1 MANYTTD
8 ETGYLKVKTHRSGH
22 FVFQIGLDF
31 EALKELK
38 ERVNEAHIRFVSIP
52 LISEVSAGLEQRVIV
67 SSIYSTNT
75 IEGGELSYEETAD
88 ILNLSEDEIKEE
100 KERRVTNLR
109 NAYNFSEEISSI
121 IFSEYEDEC
130 RKENKEALP
139 GDVFLKLSEDMF
151 KDLHELITVDLIH
164 NLSKPKI
171 YRDNEKGQKTK
182 VGHADVGG
190 VYQPPKC
197 RDDINMLMEAFCA
210 WANSEPVRNLPALF
224 RAPLIHNY
232 FELIHPF
239 WDGNGRTGR
248 IAEATILRASGYE
261 YAPHGMAKYYLD
273 NVERYFTLLS
283 TCRKR
288 SKNNEI
294 NPNTP
299 FLIFFLEG
307 MLNTVNRLH
316 DRANKLISSILVR
329 ARLEHLISSKEI
341 TVRQHNVL
349 SNLIVNKEIR
359 ARDILKL
366 QPWYKSL
373 YSGVSERTSMRDLKK
388 LSDLNLIKIESSG
401 KIQIII
407 LESKVKLVSHPY
419 SR

>member
-1 MANYTTD
+1 MTNYTID
-8 ETGYLKVKTHRSGH
+8 KAGYLKVKTHRSGN

-31 EALKELK
+31 EALKALK

-88 ILNLSEDEIKEE
+88 VLNLSEDEIKEE

-109 NAYNFSEEISSI
+109 NAYNFSEETSSMM
-121 IFSEYEDEC
+121 FSEYEDTC
-130 RKENKEALP
+130 RKEDKEPLP
-139 GDVFLKLSEDMF
+139 GDVFLELSEDMF

-164 NLSKPKI
+164 NLNQPKI

-182 VGHADVGG
+182 VGHTDVGG

-210 WANSEPVRNLPALF
+210 WANSEPVQNLPALF

-261 YAPHGMAKYYLD
+261 YAPHAMARYYLD
-273 NVERYFTLLS
+273 NVEKYFTLLN

-288 SKNNEI
+288 SIKNET

-299 FLIFFLEG
+299 FVAFFLEG

-349 SNLIVNKEIR
+349 SNLIANKEIR
-359 ARDILKL
+359 TRDILKL

-373 YSGVSERTSMRDLKK
+373 YSGVSERTAMRDLKK

-401 KIQIII
+401 KIHIIV
-407 LESKVKLVSHPY
+407 LESKIKLVNHPY

>member
-1 MANYTTD
+1 MTNYTTD
-8 ETGYLKVKTHRSGH
+8 ETGYLKVKTHKSGN

-31 EALKELK
+31 EALKALK

-52 LISEVSAGLEQRVIV
+52 LISEVAAGLEQRVIV

-88 ILNLSEDEIKEE
+88 VLNLSEDEIKEE

-109 NAYNFSEEISSI
+109 NAYNFSEEISSMM
-121 IFSEYEDEC
+121 FSEYEDEC
-130 RKENKEALP
+130 RKKGNDALL
-139 GDVFLKLSEDMF
+139 GDVFFELSENMF
-151 KDLHELITVDLIH
+151 KDLHELITVDLMH
-164 NLSKPKI
+164 DFNQPKI

-197 RDDINMLMEAFCA
+197 RADIKMLMEAFCA
-210 WANSEPVRNLPALF
+210 WANSKPVQNLPALY

-248 IAEATILRASGYE
+248 IAEATVLRASGYE
-261 YAPHGMAKYYLD
+261 YAPHAMAKYYLD
-273 NVERYFTLLS
+273 NAEKYFTLLN
-283 TCRKR
+283 TCRKC
-288 SKNNEI
+288 SIKNETA
-294 NPNTP
+294 PNTP
-299 FLIFFLEG
+299 FVDFFLEG

-316 DRANKLISSILVR
+316 DRANKIISSILVR

-349 SNLIVNKEIR
+349 SNLIANKEIR
-359 ARDILKL
+359 AKDILKL

-373 YSGVSERTSMRDLKK
+373 YSAVSERTPMRDLKK
-388 LSDLNLIKIESSG
+388 LSDLNLIKIENSG
-401 KIQIII
+401 KIHIIV
-407 LESKVKLVSHPY
+407 LESKIKLVSHPY
-419 SR
+419 SK